1 PNSPIYE
8 AAAAPLR
15 TAPSGEYRFTSAVL
29 GDVLQLLADE
39 AGISFFSLPADSEEG
54 QRIVTFTI
62 HSSPFL
68 AIETLAKA
76 NGIALIYENGIW
88 YLRPE
93 NDTHLIGRT
102 YHIKYNSREL
112 VKTTS
117 SGGNLGQVSS
127 SGGGGTSTTSSGV
140 DLQGTTSSFEVEE
153 SKLLEDIRELLDINK
168 SITPLLVGSTSVDSI
183 NAGLGGAGAIA
194 IPATS
199 LAPTLTSEEEDDL
212 EGKVIWN
219 SDANTLY
226 VVATRQQHQWIEGY
240 LAASDQPQDQIAI
253 EVKFFETSRDPRK
266 EFGLDWSGTLAGGY
280 NITAIGDDGGTP
292 ASSDGL
298 LKGFANFDTGDYLL
312 PQTAILD
319 FDQVNVRLRAL
330 AQDDETRSVSYPRM
344 VTTNNREV
352 VLRSVVNQPV
362 LAGTSSSSL
371 GAGSTTSESITYLPI
386 GTVLNIL
393 PKRLG
398 NGRIQL
404 NVALTISSIIGTEVI
419 NGNPF
424 PIATSRVYNAPIEI
438 DPSYTAAIGGLDQA
452 NWQTSTA
459 GVAGLR
465 KVPILGQAFRD
476 RISSRERSNLLILIT
491 PSVIDLKNGGLP
503 DKPHSV
509 IRHKPNHPHP
519 PVIYEDGTLFQSM
532 GGIDQMFV
540 NLAYEVKI
548 LQTMVSEKSV
558 ETEDKD
564 RINELHHAI
573 LASRAKLAYWVQ
585 EGAESQESVAYQDGR
600 FAVAGDQVQAMRK
613 KVRWFQ
619 F

>member
-1 PNSPIYE
+1 MKSHLTTALATLALLQALPAANDYDIYPNSPIYE

-253 EVKFFETSRDPRK
+253 EVKFFETSRDP
-266 EFGLDWSGTLAGGY
+266 
-280 NITAIGDDGGTP
+280 
-292 ASSDGL
+292 
-298 LKGFANFDTGDYLL
+298 
-312 PQTAILD
+312 
-319 FDQVNVRLRAL
+319 
-330 AQDDETRSVSYPRM
+330 
-344 VTTNNREV
+344 
-352 VLRSVVNQPV
+352 
-362 LAGTSSSSL
+362 
-371 GAGSTTSESITYLPI
+371 
-386 GTVLNIL
+386 
-393 PKRLG
+393 
-398 NGRIQL
+398 
-404 NVALTISSIIGTEVI
+404 
-419 NGNPF
+419 
-424 PIATSRVYNAPIEI
+424 
-438 DPSYTAAIGGLDQA
+438 
-452 NWQTSTA
+452 
-459 GVAGLR
+459 
-465 KVPILGQAFRD
+465 
-476 RISSRERSNLLILIT
+476 
-491 PSVIDLKNGGLP
+491 
-503 DKPHSV
+503 
-509 IRHKPNHPHP
+509 
-519 PVIYEDGTLFQSM
+519 
-532 GGIDQMFV
+532 
-540 NLAYEVKI
+540 
-548 LQTMVSEKSV
+548 
-558 ETEDKD
+558 
-564 RINELHHAI
+564 
-573 LASRAKLAYWVQ
+573 
-585 EGAESQESVAYQDGR
+585 
-600 FAVAGDQVQAMRK
+600 
-613 KVRWFQ
+613 
-619 F
+619 